1 MFYAYF
7 SLIYDFPIQLDFLM
21 IYSKFLS
28 FFMHYS
34 FKSNS
39 TIDEDEFCP
48 IAENKNYEFEK

>member
-1 MFYAYF
+1 MFYAYL
-7 SLIYDFPIQLDFLM
+7 SYDFPIQLDFLL